1 MGKNIL
7 AGIVGVVLAGSIIM
21 VVEMIGHTIF
31 PPPPD
36 LDFSD
41 VDAMR
46 NYVSTLPAGAFLFV
60 IVAWFLGAF
69 GGTLVACKIGNARAV
84 TFACIIGGLI
94 LAGTAYNLA
103 TIPHPLW
110 VAILGVTGIVAGAW
124 LGMKLG
130 STRKEPAE

>member
-21 VVEMIGHTIF
+21 IVEMVGHTLF

-46 NYVSTLPAGAFLFV
+46 TYVSTLPAGAFLFV
-60 IVAWFLGAF
+60 VLAWNLGAF
-69 GGTLVACKIGNARAV
+69 GGTLGACKIGNAKAL

-110 VAILGVTGIVAGAW
+110 VAILGIAGIVGGAW
-124 LGMKLG
+124 VGMKLG
-130 STRKEPAE
+130 NTKAVPAE